1 MNVKHVLAALAVA
14 TAIPAWATT
23 YPGGSLGVLSANP
36 SNFESGA
43 IASGSFSDSYGFSLT
58 ALSDVFG
65 SVSDNSGSPLLSQL
79 GFAPGMVTFANASL
93 GLLQSV
99 AIDSLG
105 HFSFA
110 NLSPGNYTLT
120 ITGAFSVPPFPG
132 VAAYTGSVYAS
143 AQAVPP
149 GPVPEPAAL
158 LLALAGLGIVGF
170 MLRRGGH

>member
-1 MNVKHVLAALAVA
+1 MNIKHVLAAVAVA
-14 TAIPAWATT
+14 AAVPAWATT

-43 IASGSFSDSYGFSLT
+43 IVSGSFSDSYGFSLNT
-58 ALSDVFG
+58 LSDVFG
-65 SVSDNSGSPLLSQL
+65 SVSDNSGSPLLTQL
-79 GFAPGMVTFANASL
+79 GFAPGVVTFANASV

-99 AIDSLG
+99 AIDALG

-110 NLSPGNYTLT
+110 DVGPGNYTLT
-120 ITGAFSVPPFPG
+120 ITGTFSVPPFPG

-143 AQAVPP
+143 AQATP
-149 GPVPEPAAL
+149 GPVPEPTSL

-170 MLRRGGH
+170 MLRRGGR

>member
-1 MNVKHVLAALAVA
+1 MNIKHVLAALAVA
-14 TAIPAWATT
+14 TAVPAWAAT

-43 IASGSFSDSYGFSLT
+43 IVSGAFADSYGFSLNV
-58 ALSDVFG
+58 LSDVFG
-65 SVSDNSGSPLLSQL
+65 SVSDNSGSPLLTQL
-79 GFAPGMVTFANASL
+79 GFAPGVVTFANASV

-110 NLSPGNYTLT
+110 NLGPGSYTLT
-120 ITGAFSVPPFPG
+120 ISGAFSVPPSPG
-132 VAAYTGSVYAS
+132 VAVYTGSVYAS
-143 AQAVPP
+143 AQTAP

-170 MLRRGGH
+170 MLRRGGR